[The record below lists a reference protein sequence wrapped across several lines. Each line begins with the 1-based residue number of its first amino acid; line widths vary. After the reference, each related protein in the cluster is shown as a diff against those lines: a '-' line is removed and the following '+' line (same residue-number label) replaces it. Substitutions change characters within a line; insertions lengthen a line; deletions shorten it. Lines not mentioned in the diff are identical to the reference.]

1 MRFLK
6 RGNGNNG
13 TIVFAHGAGAP
24 MDSDWMNDVCN
35 GLTEFG
41 IQTLRFEFPYMN
53 ERRVSGKKRP
63 PDRAPILE
71 KAWLEACLKLKQQPC
86 FLMGKSM
93 GSRIASHIVN
103 DTNALGLIALGFP
116 FHAPGKKLTDRHAAL
131 LSVKA
136 PTLIL
141 QGERDALGS
150 KDTLKNLKLKRHQK
164 MVWLPDGDHS
174 LKPRKASG
182 YSLEQHLETACEK
195 IAEFVEKN
203 S

>member
-1 MRFLK
+1 MKFLK
-6 RGNGNNG
+6 QGRGQKG
-13 TIVFAHGAGAP
+13 TILFAHGAGAP
-24 MDSDWMNDVCN
+24 MDSDWMNDVCK
-35 GLTEFG
+35 GLAQRE

-71 KAWLEACLKLKQQPC
+71 KAWLEAVLKMKHQP
-86 FLMGKSM
+86 FFMMGKSM
-93 GSRIASHIVN
+93 GSRIASHVIN
-103 DTNALGLIALGFP
+103 ETEALGLIALGFP

-131 LSVKA
+131 LSVKT

-150 KDTLKNLKLKRHQK
+150 QETLKSLKLKRHQK

-182 YSLEQHLETACEK
+182 HTLEGHLETACEK
-195 IAEFVEKN
+195 IAEFVEKH